1 MSSPMQTSPRPQRLM
16 RHDPG
21 DPGWS
26 NRDRFALSCRPW
38 YGPAPRRP
46 GRPARLAED
55 VRGRTRGGYVLAEAD
70 GGAPRVVLICAAG
83 EADVALDARAILQRD
98 GIAAR
103 VVAMPSLTRF
113 RQQSPEY
120 REQVLP
126 ARVRARVSV
135 EAGSALGWY
144 ELLGEAGLQVGLDQ
158 YGSGAPCT
166 TLHRQHGFT
175 AERIAATARAALARA
190 GHREHA

>member
-1 MSSPMQTSPRPQRLM
+1 MSSPMQTSPRHRRLM

-26 NRDRFALSCRPW
+26 NRDRFTPCCVL
-38 YGPAPRRP
+38 GPA
-46 GRPARLAED
+46 GVAED
-55 VRGRTRGGYVLAEAD
+55 VRGRARGGYVLAEAD
-70 GGAPRVVLICAAG
+70 GGAPQVVLICTAEEAG
-83 EADVALDARAILQRD
+83 VALDARAILRRD

-103 VVAMPSLTRF
+103 VVAMPSLARF
-113 RQQSPEY
+113 REQSPEY

-144 ELLGEAGLQVGLDQ
+144 ELLGEAGLKVGLDQ

-175 AERIAATARAALARA
+175 AERVAATARAGLARAGLARA